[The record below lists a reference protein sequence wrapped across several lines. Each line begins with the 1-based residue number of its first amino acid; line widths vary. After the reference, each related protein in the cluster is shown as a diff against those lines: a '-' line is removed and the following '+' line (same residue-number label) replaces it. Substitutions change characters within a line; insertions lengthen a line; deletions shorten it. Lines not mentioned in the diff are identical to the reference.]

1 MSRAV
6 FGYKMASIISLARVE
21 RDFSTKRSR
30 RTMKKCVKCGR
41 AFNTLRRCQVCGKE
55 INATTGTD
63 LNFCILCYRCLSA
76 IEKGLDLKEYRK
88 KKKERMKRCADCINE
103 KDGVCR

>member
-1 MSRAV
+1 LSKAV
-6 FGYKMASIISLARVE
+6 FGCKLVSIISLAWGE

-30 RTMKKCVKCGR
+30 DSMKKCVKCGR

-55 INATTGTD
+55 TNATTGTD

-76 IEKGLDLKEYRK
+76 IEKGLDLKQYRR
-88 KKKERMKRCADCINE
+88 KKKERMKRCAYCIND
-103 KDGVCR
+103 KDGAC